1 MALKV
6 IKKTNFKTEKL
17 LNISVDRDQ
26 HPIGNLILMYQI
38 IKDTPL
44 KEIKDQHLTMP
55 LSIMS
60 LKESVCNS
68 KITFLNGLK
77 ISK

>member
-1 MALKV
+1 MASKV

-17 LNISVDRDQ
+17 LNISADRGL

-44 KEIKDQHLTMP
+44 KEIKDQHLTKP
-55 LSIMS
+55 LSIMP